1 MWQVWLIAS
10 GIFFIIEIITIG
22 FLFFWLGFGA
32 LITMIASFFIHNLI
46 IQTAIFVASSTILI
60 LATRPIINKILS
72 KDETVKT
79 NVDALVGKTGIV
91 TKNIK
96 PLNSTGQIKVD
107 GETWSATSENEID
120 IEKGTKVIIKD
131 IKGVKAV
138 VTPKN

>member
-1 MWQVWLIAS
+1 MWQIWLIAS

-22 FLFFWLGFGA
+22 FLFFWLGVGA

-46 IQTAIFVASSTILI
+46 IQTAIFVVSSTVLI

-120 IEKGTKVIIKD
+120 IEKGTKVLIKD

>member
-22 FLFFWLGFGA
+22 FLFFWLGVGA

-46 IQTAIFVASSTILI
+46 IQTAIFVVSSTILI

-120 IEKGTKVIIKD
+120 IEKGTKVLIKD